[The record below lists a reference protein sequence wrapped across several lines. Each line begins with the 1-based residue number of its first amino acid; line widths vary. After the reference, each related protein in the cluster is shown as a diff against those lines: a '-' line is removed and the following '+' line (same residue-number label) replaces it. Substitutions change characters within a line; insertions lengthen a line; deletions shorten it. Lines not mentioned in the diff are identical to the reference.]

1 MVHKPSFAVGAVVS
15 NDEMRKEFKIG
26 NMGGMR
32 KSNTYGCFVIISDH
46 TKGLY
51 EDKWYG
57 DELHYT
63 GMGNVGDQILTG
75 NQNGTLYNANM
86 DYSQ

>member
-1 MVHKPSFAVGAVVS
+1 MLQLCY
-15 NDEMRKEFKIG
+15 I
-26 NMGGMR
+26 
-32 KSNTYGCFVIISDH
+32 T
-46 TKGLY
+46 T
-51 EDKWYG
+51 G